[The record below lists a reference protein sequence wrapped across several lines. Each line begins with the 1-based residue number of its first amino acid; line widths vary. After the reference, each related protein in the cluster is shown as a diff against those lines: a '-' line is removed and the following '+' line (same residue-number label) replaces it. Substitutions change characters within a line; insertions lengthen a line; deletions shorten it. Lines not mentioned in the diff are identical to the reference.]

1 MESDE
6 QVETGVLL
14 AQITDEMATGN
25 SSDEIGGCRGCGFLL
40 RFAGRVTGRSYQ
52 PKIVAIQDG
61 LD

>member
-14 AQITDEMATGN
+14 AQITDEMATGS

-40 RFAGRVTGRSYQ
+40 RFAGRVTGR
-52 PKIVAIQDG
+52 
-61 LD
+61 